1 MHSNRRLNSSDCR
14 HNSMRR
20 QAGFTLIELLVVIAI
35 IAVLI
40 GLLLP
45 AVQKVREAANLA
57 SVQVNLNKISIAEI
71 AFFKQ
76 NQTFTG
82 NFNDLRQFGLPNGTI
97 NWGDN
102 SGYLFDLSVAN
113 VSPTAVGPAAGK
125 GPFNEFK
132 ILATPAAIGKT
143 GTQSCVVTA
152 VAINQVTAFP
162 PQPFCSEIPGAADF
176 RGMMFLQIAAL
187 GAAEVANGISDF
199 TATIDWG
206 DGSIVPTPD
215 YIRGQLRSTQ
225 VSDILRLLDIN
236 GDGKVT
242 LAEILAMCDG
252 SARSG
257 PTCGVSES
265 FLNALQRTMA
275 LGAGHELFG
284 GLFFPPSEFPATPIC
299 PVDPTQACPIFPEP
313 ISTAQFNAIIQGN

>member
-1 MHSNRRLNSSDCR
+1 MHSNRRMNSSHWR

-45 AVQKVREAANLA
+45 AVQKVREAANLV
-57 SVQVNLNKISIAEI
+57 SVQGNLLKIYNAEI
-71 AFFKQ
+71 AFFGQ

-132 ILATPAAIGKT
+132 IQAMPAAIGKT
-143 GTQSCVVTA
+143 GIQSCVVI
-152 VAINQVTAFP
+152 AIFNDGGTTPFP
-162 PQPFCSEIPGAADF
+162 SNPCSEISGAADF

-187 GAAEVANGISDF
+187 GAAEVADDISDVTSKIGF
-199 TATIDWG
+199 A
-206 DGSIVPTPD
+206 DGSVVPTPTL
-215 YIRGQLRSTQ
+215 IRKSLRDPLVVQ
-225 VSDILRLLDIN
+225 NVFQGLDVN

-242 LAEILAMCDG
+242 FGEIF
-252 SARSG
+252 STR
-257 PTCGVSES
+257 
-265 FLNALQRTMA
+265 NAGFNDLLPAVQRIMG
-275 LGAGHELFG
+275 LGAGHEDFAGMGVALSDLG
-284 GLFFPPSEFPATPIC
+284 PGPNPASVGAPAPIPVLC
-299 PVDPTQACPIFPEP
+299 PADPTTPCPIFPEP
-313 ISTAQFNAIIQGN
+313 PLN